1 MVSPAVKQVAHVL
14 RDPGSSAFTELF
26 GQLVRL
32 VTSWSSGGWRGSS
45 RSPRRKEVPGHSLLC
60 ETLSL
65 EAEHEVFR
73 ELPFLP
79 LGGEQDEMQ
88 SQLQLISG
96 VGPRTSMAA
105 QANQDS
111 A

>member
-1 MVSPAVKQVAHVL
+1 MVIRWLAWLP
-14 RDPGSSAFTELF
+14 E
-26 GQLVRL
+26 
-32 VTSWSSGGWRGSS
+32 
-45 RSPRRKEVPGHSLLC
+45 SPRRKEVPGHGLLC

-65 EAEHEVFR
+65 GAEREVFR

-79 LGGEQDEMQ
+79 PVEKEMW
-88 SQLQLISG
+88 SQLLMITG
-96 VGPRTSMAA
+96 AGPRTSMAA